1 MIYIFINPSVKMV
14 NQKRE
19 YLKIL
24 VSGNMKERR
33 IEYSLLSES

>member
-24 VSGNMKERR
+24 VSDNMKERR

>member
-1 MIYIFINPSVKMV
+1 MIYICINPFVKMV

-24 VSGNMKERR
+24 VSDNMKERR